1 MSLRSNGG
9 WFYLSFVFGCLLC
22 LLHSVVQS
30 VTGKIEEFFL
40 FGSFLEA
47 TMIDRKIG
55 DKPISFEVTIG
66 KYYTLSKKRVL
77 NDLYVW
83 HVNNTNNNTTIKFYY
98 FIFPI
103 SFSQATTATR

>member
-22 LLHSVVQS
+22 LLHSSVVQS

-66 KYYTLSKKRVL
+66 KYYTQGYTVITCHKYLSKKRVL

-83 HVNNTNNNTTIKFYY
+83 HVNNTNNNTTIKFY
-98 FIFPI
+98 
-103 SFSQATTATR
+103 